1 MKRENTGTEYSK
13 AAKNFLTEKEDVV
26 KYLIVVLAV
35 LFLVGCGEQAQEE
48 KTLMETLE
56 GAAEQVT
63 EKVNKEMEDK
73 Q

>member
-35 LFLVGCGEQAQEE
+35 LFLVGCGEPAQEE

>member
-35 LFLVGCGEQAQEE
+35 LFLVGCGEPAQEE
-48 KTLMETLE
+48 KTLMETL
-56 GAAEQVT
+56 EQVT